1 MSVPHSEPT
10 PYQLRALVIDY
21 LIHHGYSSTAR
32 AFAQSSRASTSLD
45 ADGDELMQAVD
56 TPEISG
62 TRPLSEET
70 LLHVQLRQRIRAHI
84 LAGQIDDAIDL
95 LEKHFPAVLSSETL
109 PSTTKPHKSLT
120 GTDFVASTTLNPA
133 HLNLNLRILAFT
145 EAFRAFPLDR
155 VLHPTAESSGS
166 PLEDDGDPK
175 TAELL
180 SKAQKLYVLA
190 SMLHSPAERAAY
202 NKELRNVASLLAY
215 PDPENSPVA
224 KYLSQERREAVANQV
239 NTAILYRTGLP
250 AISHLELS
258 TRYTSTLWSFLHDF
272 RVKPR
277 PGAPLPPTSI
287 DKVASPSLIKGAKV
301 ADKDASEVPRFDLQQ
316 FLNFKA

>member
-1 MSVPHSEPT
+1 
-10 PYQLRALVIDY
+10 
-21 LIHHGYSSTAR
+21 
-32 AFAQSSRASTSLD
+32 
-45 ADGDELMQAVD
+45 MQAVD

-70 LLHVQLRQRIRAHI
+70 LLHVQLRQSLSITYLYPMCTQISSGIRAHI

-239 NTAILYRTGLP
+239 NTAILCKFIP
-250 AISHLELS
+250 
-258 TRYTSTLWSFLHDF
+258 
-272 RVKPR
+272 
-277 PGAPLPPTSI
+277 
-287 DKVASPSLIKGAKV
+287 
-301 ADKDASEVPRFDLQQ
+301 QC
-316 FLNFKA
+316 

>member
-1 MSVPHSEPT
+1 MSTPHSDPT
-10 PYQLRALVIDY
+10 PYQLRTLVIDY

-32 AFAQSSRASTSLD
+32 AFAQSSMAPTSLD
-45 ADGDELMQAVD
+45 ADGDEIMQAADSETSV
-56 TPEISG
+56 
-62 TRPLSEET
+62 TRGLSEET
-70 LLHVQLRQRIRAHI
+70 FSQVELRQKIRAHI
-84 LAGQIDDAIDL
+84 LAGQINNAIDL

-109 PSTTKPHKSLT
+109 PSTPKPHKSLT

-155 VLHPTAESSGS
+155 VLQTTAETPSSS
-166 PLEDDGDPK
+166 LDESEPK

-180 SKAQKLYVLA
+180 SKAQKLHVLA
-190 SMLHSPAERAAY
+190 SMLPNPNERAAY
-202 NKELRNVASLLAY
+202 NKELRNVVSLLAY
-215 PDPENSPVA
+215 PDPDNSPVA
-224 KYLSQERREAVANQV
+224 KYLSQERREAVANQI

-277 PGAPLPPTSI
+277 PGAPLPPMSI
-287 DKVASPSLIKGAKV
+287 DKVASPSLIKGAKA